1 MTHQRYA
8 LILPA
13 LIALACGGGDG
24 DQTSVSDPNRLPS
37 IANRQPATADRPP
50 AISGSPVPNDTQL
63 PFSESTPQTP
73 GGSGGGACESFCN
86 RALAANCTIDGET
99 DCSVVCP
106 VLNAQPCPSQLF
118 SLANCALAAGVCPD
132 AFDDNTQLIAA
143 ACASQA
149 KAYGDCREAADK

>member
-37 IANRQPATADRPP
+37 IANRQPATADRLP
-50 AISGSPVPNDTQL
+50 AITGSPGPNDPQL
-63 PFSESTPQTP
+63 HFPESTPQTP

-86 RALAANCTIDGET
+86 RALAANCSLNGTT
-99 DCSVVCP
+99 DCSAACQE
-106 VLNAQPCPSQLF
+106 LDSEQCPSQLL
-118 SLANCALAAGVCPD
+118 SLVNCALGVNVCPD
-132 AFDDNTQLIAA
+132 AFDDNTQLLEA
-143 ACASQA
+143 ACQSQA
-149 KAYGDCREAADK
+149 LAYADCLNANDK